1 MLEESKTKTEIIKT
15 LSENVNANTNVY
27 RIISGN
33 KNNDTDKLDIYKQ
46 RTTSNHFREPRKT
59 FKMLNSENRT
69 VTDPIKVLKNPF
81 DLLKHKESNTINF
94 DIVEIQNH
102 VKTKNN
108 LKKRPS

>member
-1 MLEESKTKTEIIKT
+1 
-15 LSENVNANTNVY
+15 
-27 RIISGN
+27 
-33 KNNDTDKLDIYKQ
+33 
-46 RTTSNHFREPRKT
+46 
-59 FKMLNSENRT
+59 MLNSENRT

-94 DIVEIQNH
+94 NIVEIQNH